1 MENWNLLSIIT
12 FLPLV
17 GALFILLTPQNNN
30 TSSERNSKSV
40 ALWTSLITFLVSLLL
55 LIGFDT
61 SDPSF
66 QFVERIVIADGLMT
80 YQLGIDGFSL
90 VFIILTTFLM
100 PFCILISWD
109 SIKDRVESYMLAFLV
124 LETLIIGTF
133 SSLDIILFY
142 LFFESVLIPMFI
154 IIGVWGGQ
162 RKVYS
167 AFKFF
172 LYTLLGSILMLAAII
187 YLYINTGST
196 EILLINERLNI
207 NTSTQNI
214 LWLAFFSSFA
224 VKLPM
229 WPVHTWLPDAHVE
242 APTAGS
248 VILAAILL
256 KMGGYGFL
264 RFSLPFFPDA
274 SLFFAPLIFI
284 LSIIA
289 IIYTSLVAFVQTD
302 MKKLIAYSSVAHMG
316 FVTLGIFTFNSQG
329 IQGAIF
335 QMFSHGLISA
345 ALFMCIG
352 IVYERLHT
360 RLISDYGGLVSNMP
374 HFAVFFMLFTMANIA
389 LPGTSGFIG
398 EFLTIIATFKV
409 SMIAA
414 VLAASGVILSA
425 AYGLF
430 LYKNMIFGQITNEAI
445 EILKDLNNREK
456 LILFTLA
463 FLVIFFGLYPSPVI
477 NLISSS
483 SENLVDILNLT
494 FNDQLSLEL
503 KK

>member
-17 GALFILLTPQNNN
+17 GALFILLIPQNNN

-66 QFVERIVIADGLMT
+66 QFVERIVIANGLMT
-80 YQLGIDGFSL
+80 YQLGVDGFSL

-109 SIKDRVESYMLAFLV
+109 SIKDRVQSYMIAFLV

-196 EILLINERLNI
+196 EILLISERLNI
-207 NTSTQNI
+207 NISTQNI
-214 LWLAFFSSFA
+214 LWFAFFSSFA

-284 LSIIA
+284 LSIVA

-329 IQGAIF
+329 IQGAVF

-360 RLISDYGGLVSNMP
+360 RLISDYGGLVSHMP

-409 SMIAA
+409 SVIAA

-425 AYGLF
+425 VYGLF

-445 EILKDLNNREK
+445 EILKDLNVREK
-456 LILFTLA
+456 LILIPLA
-463 FLVIFFGLYPSPVI
+463 FLVIFFGLYPSPII

-483 SENLVDILNLT
+483 SENLVDILKLT
-494 FNDQLSLEL
+494 LNHQLSLEL

>member
-17 GALFILLTPQNNN
+17 GALFILLIPQNNN

-40 ALWTSLITFLVSLLL
+40 ALWISLITFLVSLLL
-55 LIGFDT
+55 LIGFDA
-61 SDPSF
+61 SDSSF

-80 YQLGIDGFSL
+80 YQLGVDGFSL

-109 SIKDRVESYMLAFLV
+109 SIKDRVESYMIAFLV

-207 NTSTQNI
+207 NISTQNI

-274 SLFFAPLIFI
+274 SLFFAPLVFI
-284 LSIIA
+284 LSIVA

-329 IQGAIF
+329 IQGAVF
-335 QMFSHGLISA
+335 QMLSHGLISA

-409 SMIAA
+409 SMVAA
-414 VLAASGVILSA
+414 ALAASGVILSA
-425 AYGLF
+425 VYGLF

-445 EILKDLNNREK
+445 EILEDLNNREK
-456 LILFTLA
+456 LILIPLA
-463 FLVIFFGLYPSPVI
+463 FLIIFFGLYPSPII

-494 FNDQLSLEL
+494 LNDQLSLEL

>member
-17 GALFILLTPQNNN
+17 GALFILLIPQNNN

-61 SDPSF
+61 TDPSF
-66 QFVERIVIADGLMT
+66 QFVERIVIAEGMMT

-109 SIKDRVESYMLAFLV
+109 SIKERVKSYMISFLV

-154 IIGVWGGQ
+154 IIGIWGGQ
-162 RKVYS
+162 RKIYS

-187 YLYINTGST
+187 YLCIDTGST

-207 NTSTQNI
+207 STSAQNV

-248 VILAAILL
+248 VILAAVLL

-274 SLFFAPLIFI
+274 SLFFSPLIFI

-302 MKKLIAYSSVAHMG
+302 MKKLIAYSSIAHMG

-329 IQGAIF
+329 IQGAVF

-409 SMIAA
+409 SVIAA

-425 AYGLF
+425 VYGLF

-445 EILKDLNNREK
+445 EILKDLSNREK
-456 LILFTLA
+456 LILIPLA
-463 FLVIFFGLYPSPVI
+463 FLVIFFGLYPSPII

-494 FNDQLSLEL
+494 LNDNLSLEL

>member
-17 GALFILLTPQNNN
+17 GALFILLIPQNNN

>member
-1 MENWNLLSIIT
+1 MENLNLLSIIT

-17 GALFILLTPQNNN
+17 GALFILLIPQNNN
-30 TSSERNSKSV
+30 KSSERNSKSV

-214 LWLAFFSSFA
+214 LWFAFFSSFA

>member
-17 GALFILLTPQNNN
+17 GALFILLIPQNNN

-40 ALWTSLITFLVSLLL
+40 ALWISLITFLVSLLL
-55 LIGFDT
+55 LIGFDA
-61 SDPSF
+61 SDSSF

-80 YQLGIDGFSL
+80 YQLGVDGFSL

-109 SIKDRVESYMLAFLV
+109 SIKDRVESYMIAFLV

-207 NTSTQNI
+207 NISTQNI

-274 SLFFAPLIFI
+274 SLFFAPLVFV
-284 LSIIA
+284 LSIVA

-329 IQGAIF
+329 IQGAVF

-409 SMIAA
+409 SMVAA
-414 VLAASGVILSA
+414 ALAASGVILSA
-425 AYGLF
+425 VYGLF

-445 EILKDLNNREK
+445 EILEDLNNREK
-456 LILFTLA
+456 LILIPLA
-463 FLVIFFGLYPSPVI
+463 FLIIFFGLYPSPII

-494 FNDQLSLEL
+494 LNDQLSLEL

>member
-1 MENWNLLSIIT
+1 MENLNLLSIIT

-17 GALFILLTPQNNN
+17 GALFVLLIPQSNNA
-30 TSSERNSKSV
+30 SSEHNSKSV

-61 SDPSF
+61 TDPSF
-66 QFVERIVIADGLMT
+66 QFVERIVIAEGMMT

-109 SIKDRVESYMLAFLV
+109 SIKERVKSYMISFLV

-154 IIGVWGGQ
+154 IIGIWGGQ
-162 RKVYS
+162 RKIYS

-187 YLYINTGST
+187 YLCINTGST

-207 NTSTQNI
+207 STSAQNV

-248 VILAAILL
+248 VILAAVLL

-302 MKKLIAYSSVAHMG
+302 
-316 FVTLGIFTFNSQG
+316 
-329 IQGAIF
+329 
-335 QMFSHGLISA
+335 
-345 ALFMCIG
+345 
-352 IVYERLHT
+352 
-360 RLISDYGGLVSNMP
+360 
-374 HFAVFFMLFTMANIA
+374 
-389 LPGTSGFIG
+389 
-398 EFLTIIATFKV
+398 
-409 SMIAA
+409 
-414 VLAASGVILSA
+414 
-425 AYGLF
+425 
-430 LYKNMIFGQITNEAI
+430 
-445 EILKDLNNREK
+445 
-456 LILFTLA
+456 
-463 FLVIFFGLYPSPVI
+463 
-477 NLISSS
+477 
-483 SENLVDILNLT
+483 
-494 FNDQLSLEL
+494 
-503 KK
+503 

>member
-12 FLPLV
+12 FLPLI
-17 GALFILLTPQNNN
+17 GALFILLIPQINNN
-30 TSSERNSKSV
+30 FSERNSKSV

-61 SDPSF
+61 TDPSF
-66 QFVERIVIADGLMT
+66 QFIERIVIAEGMMT

-90 VFIILTTFLM
+90 IFIILTTFLM
-100 PFCILISWD
+100 PFCILISWEA
-109 SIKDRVESYMLAFLV
+109 IKDRVKSYMIAFLV

-196 EILLINERLNI
+196 EILLINERLTI
-207 NTSTQNI
+207 NTSSQKI

-302 MKKLIAYSSVAHMG
+302 MKKLIAYSSIAHMG

-329 IQGAIF
+329 IQGAVF

-374 HFAVFFMLFTMANIA
+374 NFAVFFMLFTMANIA

-414 VLAASGVILSA
+414 VFAASGVILSA
-425 AYGLF
+425 IYGLF
-430 LYKNMIFGQITNEAI
+430 LYKNMVFGQITNEAI
-445 EILKDLNNREK
+445 EILNDLNNREK
-456 LILFTLA
+456 LILIPLA
-463 FLVIFFGLYPSPVI
+463 FLVIFFGLYPSPII
-477 NLISSS
+477 NLVSSS

-494 FNDQLSLEL
+494 FNKQLSLEL
-503 KK
+503 KE

>member
-12 FLPLV
+12 FLPLI
-17 GALFILLTPQNNN
+17 GALFILLIPQINNN
-30 TSSERNSKSV
+30 FSERNSKSV

-61 SDPSF
+61 TDPSF
-66 QFVERIVIADGLMT
+66 QFIERIVIAEGMMT

-90 VFIILTTFLM
+90 IFIILTTFLM
-100 PFCILISWD
+100 PFCILISWE
-109 SIKDRVESYMLAFLV
+109 SIKDRVKSYMIAFLV

-196 EILLINERLNI
+196 EILLINERLTI
-207 NTSTQNI
+207 NTSSQKI

-302 MKKLIAYSSVAHMG
+302 MKKLIAYSSIAHMG

-329 IQGAIF
+329 IQGAVF

-374 HFAVFFMLFTMANIA
+374 NFAVFFMLFTMANIA

-414 VLAASGVILSA
+414 VFAASGVILSA
-425 AYGLF
+425 VYGLF
-430 LYKNMIFGQITNEAI
+430 LYKNMVFGQITNEAI
-445 EILKDLNNREK
+445 EILNDLNNREK
-456 LILFTLA
+456 LILIPLA
-463 FLVIFFGLYPSPVI
+463 FLVIFFGLYPSPII
-477 NLISSS
+477 NLVSSS

-494 FNDQLSLEL
+494 FNKQLSLEL
-503 KK
+503 KE

>member
-17 GALFILLTPQNNN
+17 GALFILLIPQNNN

-80 YQLGIDGFSL
+80 YQLGVDGFSL

-109 SIKDRVESYMLAFLV
+109 SIKDRVKSYMIAFLV

-207 NTSTQNI
+207 NISTQNI

-284 LSIIA
+284 LSIVA

-329 IQGAIF
+329 IQGAVF

-425 AYGLF
+425 VYGLF

-445 EILKDLNNREK
+445 EILEDLNNREK
-456 LILFTLA
+456 LILIPLA
-463 FLVIFFGLYPSPVI
+463 FLVIFFGLYPSPII

-494 FNDQLSLEL
+494 LNDQPSLEL